1 MPRDRRALV
10 AGLAVVAAGA
20 SLAAFWP
27 RGGPGTLVTDDFD
40 GPDHLITNEWAT
52 YNPADVDAVASPV
65 WLVTSGSFF
74 TRDGAGWTGAPDA
87 GRPDAASAR
96 ATNSAVFRA
105 VTRRADIEDAVVAFR
120 LRLDRFVAT
129 PQTPVHPWDGV
140 HVFLRY
146 VSERRLYV
154 VSVNRRDGGVAVKK
168 KVSGGDANG
177 GTYITLASRGAPA
190 PTGAWHDYAV
200 EAHSLGN
207 AVAIRLVRDGTVV
220 LETTDAG
227 VGGPPI
233 TGAGRVGLRGDNAEF
248 VVDDFRVTPG

>member
-1 MPRDRRALV
+1 MLV
-10 AGLAVVAAGA
+10 AGVAVIAAGA
-20 SLAAFWP
+20 SLATFWP
-27 RGGPGTLVTDDFD
+27 RGGAAALVKDDFD
-40 GPDHLITNEWAT
+40 GPDGLITNEWAT
-52 YNPADVDAVASPV
+52 YNPAEVAAVASPV

-74 TRDGAGWTGAPDA
+74 ARDGAGWTGAPDN
-87 GRPDAASAR
+87 GRPDAESAR

-105 VTRRADIEDAVVAFR
+105 VTRRADIGDAVVAFR
-120 LRLDRFVAT
+120 LRLDRFVST
-129 PQTPVHPWDGV
+129 PETPAHPWDGV

-146 VSERRLYV
+146 ASERRLYV
-154 VSVNRRDGGVAVKK
+154 VSVDRRDGGVAVKK

-177 GTYITLASRGAPA
+177 GTYVTLASRGDPA
-190 PTGAWHDYAV
+190 PPGEWHDYAV

-207 AVAIRLVRDGTVV
+207 AVAIRLARDGEVV